1 MVNRMDTTLLL
12 PDLAN
17 QYATASHSVS
27 LRLLAY
33 ALQSFPLAEPFAPSP
48 NRSETENLNILRL
61 WADMLV
67 ARGENGAAASTWKQV
82 AVWCHHLDDL
92 QGATYALVQAH
103 ALLLPQ
109 IPPAEASGTAAQ
121 LIKFLTRVPDSLEKS
136 ESMIV
141 LATSLLELG
150 DLRAAQILRDEAA
163 GSSAHVRLDSA
174 LLQAKIF
181 LAQGH
186 REQAQFFLDDLECNP
201 GIFSDVQGARMTI
214 GMFRLSLDQD
224 SGDLAAALGRV
235 KTLSQQAKSEGLLLQ
250 QALLSATRTELSAEM
265 HLDQDVIVHGIET
278 LQLFDPLN
286 LGETRRI
293 GIKAILARSL
303 ARMGRAKKGIEYAEE
318 VSAWAQRHEN
328 LALEQ
333 EFTVIAADLAARD
346 LQGIRAAG
354 LYGCAADLY
363 SEQPLL
369 RARYLR
375 KCAVQLVYSAG
386 SDRETTI
393 RWALS
398 LLREA
403 GDLLHGM
410 ERDGEVAAEL
420 SAWEFD
426 RLWIR
431 TRK

>member
-1 MVNRMDTTLLL
+1 MVDRMDSTLLL
-12 PDLAN
+12 SDLAE

-33 ALQSFPLAEPFAPSP
+33 ALQAFPSAEPFTPSP
-48 NRSETENLNILRL
+48 KRSDTENLNILRL
-61 WADMLV
+61 RADMQV
-67 ARGENGAAASTWKQV
+67 ARGENNAAASTWKQV
-82 AVWCHHLDDL
+82 AVWCHHQDDL

-103 ALLLPQ
+103 ALLLPHM
-109 IPPAEASGTAAQ
+109 PPVEASDTAAQ
-121 LIKFLTRVPDSLEKS
+121 LIKFLARVPDSLEKS
-136 ESMIV
+136 ESLLL
-141 LATSLLELG
+141 LATSLVELG
-150 DLRAAQILRDEAA
+150 DLRAAQILHDEAT
-163 GSSAHVRLDSA
+163 GTSTRIRLDSA
-174 LLQAKIF
+174 LLQVKIF
-181 LAQGH
+181 LARGH
-186 REQAQFFLDDLECNP
+186 REQAQFFLDDMDTNL
-201 GIFSDVQGARMTI
+201 GIFSDVQGARVTL
-214 GMFRLSLDQD
+214 GMFRLSLDRD
-224 SGDLAAALGRV
+224 SGNLAAALERLNV
-235 KTLSQQAKSEGLLLQ
+235 LSKQAKTEGLLLQ
-250 QALLSATRTELSAEM
+250 EALLSATRTELDAEM
-265 HLDQDVIVHGIET
+265 NLDQDVITHGITT
-278 LQLFDPLN
+278 LQLFDQLN

-303 ARMGRAKKGIEYAEE
+303 AHLGRVKKGIAYAEE

-328 LALEQ
+328 LELER
-333 EFTVIAADLAARD
+333 EFTLIAADLAARD

-369 RARYLR
+369 RARCLR

-393 RWALS
+393 NWALS

-410 ERDGEVAAEL
+410 ERNGEVAAEL